1 MREEEGKEGDGVN
14 MVEVQWIHI
23 RKYHDET
30 QYFVQLKEFS
40 KYGCSFFK
48 KQPLC
53 FPLLQH
59 QPSVAFIS
67 SPPAN
72 PNFAPL
78 NFNCP

>member
-1 MREEEGKEGDGVN
+1 
-14 MVEVQWIHI
+14 
-23 RKYHDET
+23 
-30 QYFVQLKEFS
+30 
-40 KYGCSFFK
+40 
-48 KQPLC
+48 LC